1 VLRVAGNGT
10 RIHPAT
16 ERITTVTLNEPVL
29 YVRDFQSNQDE
40 WDNLALSVLAPG
52 VPIPAAPVG
61 AGGLNI
67 TSTAGA
73 CWPAVHRGNAYC
85 APGGPGR
92 YAVLFIADWQAN
104 LAVKLAAQFA
114 PVRNNAAS
122 APLTCRL
129 MHKCAGLLRLQ
140 NATAPGARIAAAA
153 GKTVTYGS
161 AKSTIATGKRKTIKI
176 KLSTQGRALLRKHK
190 KVTVWANTINGSGAT
205 RQVISAK
212 LTLKR

>member
-1 VLRVAGNGT
+1 
-10 RIHPAT
+10 
-16 ERITTVTLNEPVL
+16 
-29 YVRDFQSNQDE
+29 
-40 WDNLALSVLAPG
+40 
-52 VPIPAAPVG
+52 
-61 AGGLNI
+61 
-67 TSTAGA
+67 
-73 CWPAVHRGNAYC
+73 
-85 APGGPGR
+85 
-92 YAVLFIADWQAN
+92 
-104 LAVKLAAQFA
+104 
-114 PVRNNAAS
+114 
-122 APLTCRL
+122 

-140 NATAPGARIAAAA
+140 NATAPGTRIAAAA